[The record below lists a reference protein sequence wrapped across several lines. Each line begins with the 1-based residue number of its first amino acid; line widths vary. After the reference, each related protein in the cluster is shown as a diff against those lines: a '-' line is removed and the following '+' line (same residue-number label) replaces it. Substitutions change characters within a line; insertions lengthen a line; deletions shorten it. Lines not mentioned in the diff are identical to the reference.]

1 MTERETLLA
10 EIADIQKEIEE
21 EQKVTTND
29 IIKLRL
35 SNLKERVTK
44 VKILVCKKYN

>member
-1 MTERETLLA
+1 MTKRETLLA
-10 EIADIQKEIEE
+10 EIQKEIEE

-35 SNLKERVTK
+35 SNLKERVARA
-44 VKILVCKKYN
+44 KILVCKKYN